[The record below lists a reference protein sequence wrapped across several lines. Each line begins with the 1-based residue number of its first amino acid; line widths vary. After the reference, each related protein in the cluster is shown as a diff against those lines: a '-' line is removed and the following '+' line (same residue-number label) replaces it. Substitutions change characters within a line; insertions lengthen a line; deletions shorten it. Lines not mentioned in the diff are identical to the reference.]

1 MNLLLSKISESL
13 NMIYPYQ
20 IFSALSKEFFMAS
33 LTDRLEVL
41 RGRDSGSILT
51 GAILAGIFI
60 ATRKSPDEPG

>member
-1 MNLLLSKISESL
+1 
-13 NMIYPYQ
+13 MIYPYQ